1 MKKNKG
7 TTIVI
12 LSLFVVLLTGAFVV
26 ALLLFSGEFKSKAV
40 EQKDVTMFSAYSD
53 AEALQEV
60 PVMKTEGAIEE
71 PEEYA
76 RKGYIVDVN
85 GSTVEEYKAYL
96 EDIKNAGFEKHSDNG
111 EDAMEGNVMTTSFTK
126 GKVTLTVSHAVYADH
141 TYISAGV
148 DVPLSEHLIYKDEY
162 TKDLPADAKTKVHMV
177 ELIAQGNSFVT
188 QLKNGH
194 FIIQD
199 GGKAAD
205 APYLLDYLESLTPE
219 GEKPVIEA
227 WFITHPHDDHA
238 GAMTKIATTP
248 EYLNRIYVEGFY
260 YYDLSDS
267 MLAFLKLQPGGE
279 YSRKVT
285 MYYRAFK
292 TTKGDAT
299 PLHRP
304 QFGQRLYFC
313 DTIIDVCFTIEQCA
327 KGALEN
333 FDLNDSSIWLMHNIE
348 GQKFLVAGDAN
359 YSAQNTATALLD
371 REYFDLEIVA
381 TPHHAINMYQEFAET
396 LKVDTMLYT
405 SFLAGSIW
413 QDGTWR
419 QAEAANKYARENV
432 KEYYHYGDGTLI
444 LTFPYTLGSIE
455 RLAPNEWEYD
465 AGVDKREWIT
475 REWK

>member
-1 MKKNKG
+1 MKKNRG
-7 TTIVI
+7 AVI
-12 LSLFVVLLTGAFVV
+12 ILVLFVLLLTGAFLV
-26 ALLLFSGEFKSKAV
+26 ALLHFSGKMTGKV
-40 EQKDVTMFSAYSD
+40 EEKDTTMFSAYTD

-60 PVMKTEGAIEE
+60 PVMATEGSIGE
-71 PEEYA
+71 PVEYA

-85 GSTVEEYKAYL
+85 GSTVEEYQAYL
-96 EDIKNAGFEKHSDNG
+96 ETLKDAGFKKHSDNG

-126 GKVTLTVSHAVYADH
+126 GDVTLTVSHAIKGEH
-141 TYISAGV
+141 TYISAGLN
-148 DVPLSEHLIYKDEY
+148 VPLSDHLIYKDEY

-177 ELIAQGNSFVT
+177 ELMAQGNSFVT

-199 GGKAAD
+199 GGKGFD
-205 APYLLDYLESLTPE
+205 APYLLDYLESLTPK

-238 GAMTKIATTP
+238 GAMMKIATTP
-248 EYLNRIYVEGFY
+248 EYLNRIHVEGFY

-267 MLAFLKLQPGGE
+267 MLSFLKLQPGGE
-279 YSRKVT
+279 VSRNITLYHK
-285 MYYRAFK
+285 AFK
-292 TTKGDAT
+292 TSEYEET
-299 PLHRP
+299 PLYRP

-313 DTIIDVCFTIEQCA
+313 DTTIDVCFTIEQCTKA
-327 KGALEN
+327 ALEN

-348 GQKFLVAGDAN
+348 EQKFLVIGDSN
-359 YSAQNTATALLD
+359 FCAQNTAIFTLD
-371 REYFDLEIVA
+371 EEYFDVDIYA
-381 TPHHAINMYQEFAET
+381 TPHHAINMYQEFNEVVKTDT
-396 LKVDTMLYT
+396 LLYT

-419 QAEAANKYARENV
+419 QAESANEYARQNV

-444 LTFPYTLGSIE
+444 LTFPYKLGSVE
-455 RLAPNEWEYD
+455 TLEPNEWVYNGGQD
-465 AGVDKREWIT
+465 RRELIT

>member
-7 TTIVI
+7 TMIVI
-12 LSLFVVLLTGAFVV
+12 ILLFVSLLTGAFVV
-26 ALLLFSGEFKSKAV
+26 GLLLFTGETGSKEVAK
-40 EQKDVTMFSAYSD
+40 KDTTTFAAYSN

-76 RKGYIVDVN
+76 RKGYIIDVN
-85 GSTVEEYKAYL
+85 GSTVEEYKEYL
-96 EDIKNAGFEKHSDNG
+96 KTVEKAGFKKHSDNG
-111 EDAMEGNVMTTSFTK
+111 EGAMEGNVMSTSFTK
-126 GKVTLTVSHAVYADH
+126 GEVSLTVSHAVHADH

-148 DVPLSEHLIYKDEY
+148 NSPLSDYLIYKEEN
-162 TKDLPADAKTKVHMV
+162 TKNLPADAKTKVHMV

-205 APYLLDYLESLTPE
+205 AAYLLDYLESLTPE

-238 GAMTKIATTP
+238 GAMIKIATTP
-248 EYLNRIYVEGFY
+248 EYLKRISVEGFY
-260 YYDLSDS
+260 YYDLSDA
-267 MLAFLKLQPGGE
+267 MLNFLKLQPGGE
-279 YSRKVT
+279 ISRKVT

-292 TTKGDAT
+292 TTKGEVT

-313 DTIIDVCFTIEQCA
+313 DTTIDICFTIEQCT
-327 KGALEN
+327 KGTLEN

-359 YSAQNTATALLD
+359 FCSQNTATAILD
-371 REYFDLEIVA
+371 RDYFELEIFA

-405 SFLAGSIW
+405 SFLSGSIW

-419 QAEAANKYARENV
+419 QAEAANEYARQNV

-444 LTFPYTLGSIE
+444 LTFPYALGSIE
-455 RLAPNEWEYD
+455 RLEPNEWKYH
-465 AGVDKREWIT
+465 AGQDKRELIT